1 MFACIFTPK
10 NGIPLQLRE
19 FIINLY
25 CRPVRGSTVRKI
37 DSTRNIR
44 ASQATIEK
52 REIASMEQKIKDL
65 SFESTNS
72 KGESFVG
79 NL

>member
-1 MFACIFTPK
+1 MFACIFTPE
-10 NGIPLQLRE
+10 NGIPLQFRE
-19 FIINLY
+19 LIINLY
-25 CRPVRGSTVRKI
+25 SRPVRGSTVRKI